1 MSKKILIVDDEKE
14 IAQIMKKK
22 IQAAGYEVQVAYNG
36 QEALDISHQ
45 DHPHLILTDVV
56 MPVMDGFAFY
66 NELKKSEDIS
76 HIPVI
81 VATAYGTTENMFRD
95 LGAKD
100 FLVKPFDM
108 QRLLDKVAGYF
119 KEQRAYKIL
128 IATKLFYLMK
138 NIVNE
143 SPAVAQKLDIHLT
156 KHQDTLV
163 TDARVL
169 NPDLI
174 ILDVGLCIKPSA
186 EEMVRELRG
195 EVDLRETNILLIR
208 NTLGDASGFRAD
220 QPDKTIEDCLA
231 RGASHFVGPMNSH
244 SFMSIIKEYCR

>member
-14 IAQIMKKK
+14 IVSIMRKK
-22 IQAAGYEVQVAYNG
+22 IQAAGYEVSVAYNG
-36 QEALDISHQ
+36 QEALEIAQ
-45 DHPHLILTDVV
+45 REHPHLILTDVV

-81 VATAYGTTENMFRD
+81 VATAYGTTENLFRD

-100 FLVKPFDM
+100 FLVKPFDAQKM
-108 QRLLDKVAGYF
+108 LEKVSGYF

-128 IATKLFYLMK
+128 IATKMFYLMK

-143 SPAVAQKLDIHLT
+143 SPEVAQKLDIHLT
-156 KHQDTLV
+156 KHQDTLI
-163 TDARVL
+163 TDVRVL

-174 ILDVGLCIKPSA
+174 ILDVSLCIKPTA
-186 EEMVRELRG
+186 DEVVRELRA
-195 EVDLRETNILLIR
+195 EEDLKETNILLIR
-208 NTLGDASGFRAD
+208 NTLGEAGSRAD
-220 QPDKTIEDCLA
+220 QPDKTIDECLA
-231 RGASHFVGPMNSH
+231 RGASHFVGPMNSN
-244 SFMSIIKEYCR
+244 SFISIIKEYCR